1 METNDRFYARRAGE
15 EEVRASGAL
24 TPAAWA
30 RHAAL
35 ATHFRKRA
43 RECQQLLAGRT
54 YASR

>member
-1 METNDRFYARRAGE
+1 MESNDRFYSRRAGE
-15 EEVRASGAL
+15 EEARASRAV

-43 RECQQLLAGRT
+43 RECQELSPARI

>member
-15 EEVRASGAL
+15 EEVRASRAV

-43 RECQQLLAGRT
+43 RECQELRAERT
-54 YASR
+54 YAIR